1 MLCAKNARKMR
12 ENWDW
17 WPVRP
22 GVTSQ
27 ALKDNFPESV
37 SSRRAGRRGISQR
50 AEHRTVV
57 RSVSNT
63 VTMAALMG
71 FTAVSGL
78 AARNASVSGSRIVAM
93 PTTTS
98 QPVRSFNVEA
108 AHKKGTGSTKNG
120 RDSNPKYLGV
130 KKYGGEQVSTGN
142 IIIRQRGNKV
152 RDRDVAWDPSDPPP
166 KP

>member
-1 MLCAKNARKMR
+1 M
-12 ENWDW
+12 
-17 WPVRP
+17 V
-22 GVTSQ
+22 
-27 ALKDNFPESV
+27 
-37 SSRRAGRRGISQR
+37 
-50 AEHRTVV
+50 
-57 RSVSNT
+57 
-63 VTMAALMG
+63 ALMG
-71 FTAVSGL
+71 SFAVSGL
-78 AARNASVSGSRIVAM
+78 AARNAAVSGSRVATM

-98 QPVRSFNVEA
+98 APARGFSVEA

-120 RDSNPKYLGV
+120 RDSNPQYLGV

>member
-1 MLCAKNARKMR
+1 
-12 ENWDW
+12 
-17 WPVRP
+17 
-22 GVTSQ
+22 
-27 ALKDNFPESV
+27 V
-37 SSRRAGRRGISQR
+37 SSRRAGRGGISQR

-120 RDSNPKYLGV
+120 RDSNPQYLGV
-130 KKYGGEQVSTGN
+130 KKYGGEQVTTGN

-152 RDRDVAWDPSDPPP
+152 RDRDVAWDPSDPPAKTL
-166 KP
+166 KPCESCPFYPPRP